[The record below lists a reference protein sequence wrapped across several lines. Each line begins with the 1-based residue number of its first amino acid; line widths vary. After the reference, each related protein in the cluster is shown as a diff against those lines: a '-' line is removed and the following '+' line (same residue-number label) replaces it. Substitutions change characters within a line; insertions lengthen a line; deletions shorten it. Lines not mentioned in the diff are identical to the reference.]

1 VCSCVLSKVNA
12 QEYQMEVLNPDK
24 TSYVKFYNPNSKRT
38 VYLTNVDSLKVASPQ
53 PSDYITTGYIEVR
66 LKNNDDLKLFV
77 YQSYFPKEKQE
88 FFKEL
93 RNIELA
99 KQKAKQEKEIS
110 ERRNKLTI
118 KYGKEVADKI
128 IDRQVWVGMT
138 EEMLIESRGKP
149 YKFKETIT
157 NKVISKKYIY
167 EYATYSCG
175 GYIYESVH
183 LENGKCINILKGY

>member
-1 VCSCVLSKVNA
+1 
-12 QEYQMEVLNPDK
+12 MEVLNTDK
-24 TSYVKFYNPNSKRT
+24 TSYVKFYNPNSKKT

-128 IDRQVWVGMT
+128 IDWQVWVGMT

-149 YKFKETIT
+149 YKFEETIT
-157 NKVISKKYIY
+157 DNLISKIYIY
-167 EYATYSCG
+167 EYAPYGCG
-175 GYIYESVH
+175 GYIYESVY
-183 LENGKCINILKGY
+183 LENGKCTNILKGY